1 MRGKKIHEYKGKKV
15 WYEQVGRLWHVLDKG
30 EEYSFRG
37 IEKLLKKHPDLT
49 SVPAIQA
56 ALDRKIE
63 RKNRK
68 KNPIPLE
75 PKREKSEIKSEMLD
89 NSKEKLVSCYYC
101 SGTGTVSFGMTCPD
115 CNGKGSF
122 IVTSKGIGD

>member
-1 MRGKKIHEYKGKKV
+1 MKAKKVHSYKDLKV
-15 WYEQVGRLWHVLDKG
+15 WYEQVGKLWHVLDKG
-30 EEYSFRG
+30 EEQSFWG
-37 IEKLLKKHPDLT
+37 IEELLKKYPDLT
-49 SVPAIQA
+49 SVSAIKA

-75 PKREKSEIKSEMLD
+75 PKREKPEIKWEILP
-89 NSKEKLVSCYYC
+89 NSKEKLVTCYYC

>member
-68 KNPIPLE
+68 KIRYLLNPKERNL
-75 PKREKSEIKSEMLD
+75 KSNQKCLITQKKSWF
-89 NSKEKLVSCYYC
+89 LV
-101 SGTGTVSFGMTCPD
+101 T
-115 CNGKGSF
+115 
-122 IVTSKGIGD
+122 IVQERVRFLLV